1 MWIIINRAALKG
13 LQIKQ
18 SSDSIKYLFLI
29 KKKQLFNKVFFLN
42 FYSQN
47 HKKDIYLQE
56 RFFKIVLDSKLNSTL
71 I

>member
-1 MWIIINRAALKG
+1 MLKG

-29 KKKQLFNKVFFLN
+29 KKKQLFNKGFF
-42 FYSQN
+42 FKFHSQN

-56 RFFKIVLDSKLNSTL
+56 RFFKIVLDIPN
-71 I
+71 